1 MKSKIVPA
9 VTVLALSLA
18 TSFAQSTATTST
30 ANGQQPPTIQQRK
43 SNQQQRIA
51 NGIDNGSLTAGETKN
66 LERGEANLNRE
77 ERGMRAADNGKLT
90 AADRTRLNQQ
100 QNALSN
106 KIYADKHNA
115 NNAHYGNNEV
125 GQRRLAQQKRIANG
139 IRSGKMTPGEA
150 TRTEG
155 KEQHLNRQIA
165 GMRQANGG
173 KLTPG
178 EHQKV
183 NQEQNKLSKQI
194 YAQKH
199 NGKTGF

>member
-1 MKSKIVPA
+1 MA
-9 VTVLALSLA
+9 HVLAVHHVDDVLA
-18 TSFAQSTATTST
+18 DVL
-30 ANGQQPPTIQQRK
+30 GV
-43 SNQQQRIA
+43 IA
-51 NGIDNGSLTAGETKN
+51 DA
-66 LERGEANLNRE
+66 LERAHHPH
-77 ERGMRAADNGKLT
+77 DVQT